1 MSQFS
6 GKFAP
11 KRYPLH
17 LSKMQGVLI
26 NEVSFLKKISNIR
39 QNLKKKVGLS
49 RATFD
54 SQVIVLHFDLTGLPS
69 KSIQWVNNSTLLKS

>member
-1 MSQFS
+1 ME
-6 GKFAP
+6 KFAP
-11 KRYPLH
+11 ERYPLH

-39 QNLKKKVGLS
+39 RNLKKKVGFS

-69 KSIQWVNNSTLLKS
+69 KSIQWVLNSALLKS